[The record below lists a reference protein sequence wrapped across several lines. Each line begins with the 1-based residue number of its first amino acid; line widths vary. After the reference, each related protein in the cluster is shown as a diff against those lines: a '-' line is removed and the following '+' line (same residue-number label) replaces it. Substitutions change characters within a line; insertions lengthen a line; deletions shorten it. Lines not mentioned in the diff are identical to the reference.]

1 MENISEI
8 LRNHKLWLKDEDG
21 GERAS
26 LRGADL
32 SGADL
37 SGAGLRPRLI
47 ICTRTTRNTTDVP
60 HA

>member
-26 LRGADL
+26 LRDADLIGASLRGADL
-32 SGADL
+32 SGANL
-37 SGAGLRPRLI
+37 WWVIGNGAAQE
-47 ICTRTTRNTTDVP
+47 VEK
-60 HA
+60 